1 MSTHE
6 GKKELVLFIPPTTLQ
21 GIDWDAA
28 GAGMAD
34 LLDEN
39 LVDKDLKNW
48 IIPSFSSTTM
58 VDKTVSAMLMMAS
71 MKSYFEYTFMM
82 LCGIPSVTLQ
92 GTKQDWI
99 DIQTRLLKLDSWDDK
114 TRAWHGMLKPVIGK
128 FIAAFDG
135 EVDTDFWG
143 HIAHPQFMGSGAH
156 TLGGWITAFC
166 AFTEKGKFNGN
177 AHVIGGTRTRPE
189 RRYELEGVAYP
200 VIDKADIPA
209 GSAEVDIKII
219 DPVGVTFESVL
230 IAGNMGMRVTG
241 EEDTVQNVP
250 MWCCCLKAEKVTGGV
265 RDRYDGMVIMQ

>member
-1 MSTHE
+1 M
-6 GKKELVLFIPPTTLQ
+6 I
-21 GIDWDAA
+21 
-28 GAGMAD
+28 
-34 LLDEN
+34 
-39 LVDKDLKNW
+39 
-48 IIPSFSSTTM
+48 
-58 VDKTVSAMLMMAS
+58 DKTVSAMLMMAS

-114 TRAWHGMLKPVIGK
+114 TRTWHRMLKPVIAK

-135 EVDTDFWG
+135 ELDVDFWG
-143 HIAHPQFMGSGAH
+143 HIAHPQFGGSGTH

-166 AFTEKGKFNGN
+166 PFTEKGEFNGN
-177 AHVIGGTRTRPE
+177 AHVAGITLQRP
-189 RRYELEGVAYP
+189 RYELEGVTYP

-219 DPVGVTFESVL
+219 DSAGVTFESVL

-241 EEDTVQNVP
+241 DGDTVQNVP
-250 MWCCCLKAEKVTGGV
+250 MWCCCLKAEEVMEGLT
-265 RDRYDGMVIMQ
+265 D